1 MEMDHMDFEEVQ
13 QQLNEGKKQR
23 ENSIHATFKR

>member
-13 QQLNEGKKQR
+13 QLNEGKKQR
-23 ENSIHATFKR
+23 ENRIHAIFNR